1 LNTFPS
7 VLYGF
12 LDAKFLSYLY
22 NYSTQEFTLKKS
34 SYIEGVQ
41 CPLDNHPSDDKFQA
55 FEILL
60 CLCYQALHDEQYY
73 SNSFLLNY
81 CSNYQSNITLLIRI
95 LDEKLSIYLEELSLP
110 DPISYQY
117 INKYLCHICLNSDQY
132 DLNFRLNDFEFLCN
146 IFAQTFRAY
155 RRDLLLCQRFLYF
168 FEYFHRIFYEI
179 IREKFSSHQNWIHL
193 KKLFDAFWQMTM
205 NRNSLLNQHSRKS
218 IIQMKQILIQDEEIQ
233 FNDCENLCHDS
244 SYFVRLEVYKLCLNL
259 FYENSPM
266 NFNESFNED
275 EKFSLIIQNFSTK
288 KFRLKS
294 SNEQKKILEYFLEKN
309 SSDILLLYYLSNISE
324 YLSCQI
330 NFHFIKLGLDKK
342 LSENLLRHILPN
354 NISIQSILQS
364 YHQQSSN
371 QTKDFP
377 WQFFNINSREKYH
390 SFIFSTYFLSSISD
404 RQQLY
409 AVFPDMKSSVM
420 EYFPQLQA
428 ILLPILAKKLK
439 QAEEN
444 RQFIEKIITKTEYNR
459 LMKQNLTMII
469 LHILLTYSNDQ
480 QNEFYD
486 QWLPEPILP
495 ANNWTIIRHTF
506 EYIKQIMNGKTFIE
520 ILIKLTVSIFQIPLK
535 NEFEILTHSFDIPMY
550 FQFSRILVK
559 FFCVYHRIYFP
570 SILFMSNFVYFM
582 YFLYFSR
589 IYFLI
594 H

>member
-1 LNTFPS
+1 
-7 VLYGF
+7 
-12 LDAKFLSYLY
+12 
-22 NYSTQEFTLKKS
+22 
-34 SYIEGVQ
+34 
-41 CPLDNHPSDDKFQA
+41 
-55 FEILL
+55 
-60 CLCYQALHDEQYY
+60 
-73 SNSFLLNY
+73 
-81 CSNYQSNITLLIRI
+81 
-95 LDEKLSIYLEELSLP
+95 
-110 DPISYQY
+110 
-117 INKYLCHICLNSDQY
+117 
-132 DLNFRLNDFEFLCN
+132 
-146 IFAQTFRAY
+146 
-155 RRDLLLCQRFLYF
+155 
-168 FEYFHRIFYEI
+168 
-179 IREKFSSHQNWIHL
+179 
-193 KKLFDAFWQMTM
+193 
-205 NRNSLLNQHSRKS
+205 
-218 IIQMKQILIQDEEIQ
+218 
-233 FNDCENLCHDS
+233 
-244 SYFVRLEVYKLCLNL
+244 
-259 FYENSPM
+259 M

-371 QTKDFP
+371 QIKDFP

-535 NEFEILTHSFDIPMY
+535 NEFEVLTHSFDISMY

-570 SILFMSNFVYFM
+570 AILFMNNFVYFM